1 MDLSPKFCSV
11 KGCGL
16 LYCKKNNISAFTL
29 FAFILLLSQV
39 HESGIGVQE
48 EGMPAAQRVLISDV
62 PEQAVFSLLQYL
74 YTAKCSIPAS
84 LRPHVLELAS
94 RLVPSISSVKDVLQF
109 KDLG

>member
-1 MDLSPKFCSV
+1 MWDFVTARKTTAVLLLSLHNS
-11 KGCGL
+11 
-16 LYCKKNNISAFTL
+16 
-29 FAFILLLSQV
+29 LLLSQV

-48 EGMPAAQRVLISDV
+48 EGMPAAQRVLISNV

-94 RLVPSISSVKDVLQF
+94 RLVPSMSSVRDVLQF
-109 KDLG
+109 KVLGLTSC

>member
-1 MDLSPKFCSV
+1 MDLSPKFYSV
-11 KGCGL
+11 KGCGI
-16 LYCKKNNISAFTL
+16 LYCKKNNIGACT
-29 FAFILLLSQV
+29 FILLLSQV

-94 RLVPSISSVKDVLQF
+94 RLVPSISSVKDVLNF
-109 KDLG
+109 KYLG